1 MRIYF
6 SIIVLFLTFQG
17 FAQEISG
24 RAYYTSIFKGE
35 KPELTEKQMNNPH
48 AKDLAEQL
56 GQTITDEFVLEFT
69 SEESIFRM
77 LPKLQK
83 PNPQA
88 GRITIRRTIMGED
101 EILYKN
107 LKEKKLLNEKELYS
121 KKFLIQDNL
130 ENKDWELSKESKTIG
145 EYVCFKAT
153 YRAPRLRSDNDE
165 GDAPRLRSETNEND
179 SPRLRS
185 EADEII
191 AWYTPQIPVQNGPTK
206 YDGLPGLILEVQ
218 QGNQKFVCTKIV
230 LNPDESIVI
239 EKPNKGKKVSQEE
252 FDIILKEKSQDMRE
266 NFKSRKRRN

>member
-69 SEESIFRM
+69 SDESIFKM

-130 ENKDWELSKESKTIG
+130 DNKDWELSKESKTIG
-145 EYVCFKAT
+145 EYVCF
-153 YRAPRLRSDNDE
+153 RAIWRSPRPIVE
-165 GDAPRLRSETNEND
+165 GDKDD
-179 SPRLRS
+179 SSQLRS

-252 FDIILKEKSQDMRE
+252 FDIILEEKSQDMRE